1 MLRSHRLARLAALA
15 AVVWAGGATA
25 QPLDGRTPGL
35 EGAWSAPAAHA
46 LHFRFAHRFE
56 IAGEESLGDVLDDG
70 KVVNY
75 PTFALD
81 YALARRAIV
90 GVRYSTN
97 SLIAG
102 RANEW
107 QPLVRVVPLA
117 TERGSVAAVAAWN
130 TANES
135 VDGEL
140 TGQVGAGPL
149 TVIGAV
155 RGFSSPLDR
164 EVDEAELALAAGAT
178 LALNRNLSL
187 TADYANMITEPSVQ
201 VAWSA
206 GVAARIP
213 YTPHTLSLF
222 VTNVSSGTLEGTST
236 GIDGA
241 VLGGFEFT
249 VPFSGHRWGQIFDP
263 EESAPAASPAPPA
276 AAPAAGAT
284 PEAVPTPASAGPV
297 VEVVVEGL
305 KFPAEIR
312 VPVGATVRWVNKD
325 PLAHTTTSAGVWDSG
340 PVDPGGAFEFT
351 FTSVGTYNYIC
362 TPHPFMKGTVIVEA
376 PR

>member
-1 MLRSHRLARLAALA
+1 MFRSYRFARIAALA
-15 AVVWAGGATA
+15 VVVWAGAATA

-46 LHFRFAHRFE
+46 LLFRFSHRFE
-56 IAGEESLGDVLDDG
+56 IAGEENLGDVLDDG

-81 YALARRAIV
+81 YALARRATV

-117 TERGSVAAVAAWN
+117 SERGSVAAVAAYN

-236 GIDGA
+236 GIDGG

-249 VPFSGHRWGQIFDP
+249 VPFSGHRWGRIFDP
-263 EESAPAASPAPPA
+263 EESGPAASPA
-276 AAPAAGAT
+276 AAPAVGAVADT
-284 PEAVPTPASAGPV
+284 VATTASAGPI

-312 VPVGATVRWVNKD
+312 VPVGGTVRWVNKD
-325 PLAHTTTSAGVWDSG
+325 PLAHTTTSEGVWDSG
-340 PVDPGGAFEFT
+340 LVEPGGTFEFT
-351 FTSVGTYNYIC
+351 FKTPGTYNYIC

>member
-1 MLRSHRLARLAALA
+1 MLRSYRLARLAALA

-25 QPLDGRTPGL
+25 QPIDGRTPGL
-35 EGAWSAPAAHA
+35 EGASSAPAAHA
-46 LHFRFAHRFE
+46 LNFRFSHRFE
-56 IAGEESLGDVLDDG
+56 IAGEESLGDVVDDG

-81 YALARRAIV
+81 YALARRATV

-117 TERGSVAAVAAWN
+117 SERGSVAAVAAYN

-178 LALNRNLSL
+178 LALNRNLTL
-187 TADYANMITEPSVQ
+187 MADYANMVTEPSVQ

-249 VPFSGHRWGQIFDP
+249 VPFSGHRWGRIFDP
-263 EESAPAASPAPPA
+263 EESAPAPSPTPPVA
-276 AAPAAGAT
+276 AASAP
-284 PEAVPTPASAGPV
+284 AGPI
-297 VEVVVEGL
+297 VEAVVEGL
-305 KFPAEIR
+305 KFPEEIR

-325 PLAHTTTSAGVWDSG
+325 PLAHTVTAAGVWDSG
-340 PVDPGGAFEFT
+340 LVEPGKTFEFT
-351 FTSVGTYNYIC
+351 FKTAGTYNYIC
-362 TPHPFMKGTVIVEA
+362 TPHPFMKGTVIVEG